1 MNTMHRTTFLC
12 SALFVVAL
20 AGAGPTAAY
29 TIQTGD
35 QMLKT
40 SLGVSNNFMRY
51 EVVTKDTPA
60 NLFVT
65 GINYEYALDGP
76 WNAVGHFMPG
86 FADGFIDFRLGAG
99 AKYRL
104 IQLDMPLIPYAE
116 AQLTSALGVP
126 TRYQEQ
132 HFNLGMRTALGV
144 DYFVMR
150 QFAVG
155 IELGWEL
162 SGLFSPEIAPEMS
175 AEGLFCLGWKF

>member
-1 MNTMHRTTFLC
+1 MHRIFLLC
-12 SALFVVAL
+12 SVLSFVCFTSSNPA
-20 AGAGPTAAY
+20 AAY
-29 TIQTGD
+29 TVQTGD
-35 QMLKT
+35 QMVKA
-40 SLGVSNNFMRY
+40 SLGVSSNFMRY

-60 NLFVT
+60 NLLLT
-65 GINYEYALDGP
+65 GVNYEYAFDGP

-104 IQLDMPLIPYAE
+104 IQLDMPLIPYAQAE
-116 AQLTSALGVP
+116 LTTAFGVP
-126 TRYQEQ
+126 TRYQEL
-132 HFNLGMRTALGV
+132 HFNLGMRTAVGV

-150 QFAVG
+150 QLAVG

-162 SGLFSPEIAPEMS
+162 SGLLSPEIAPEMS